1 MIVDPHPE
9 RIRALSVLVI
19 CVLSLSSHQYVPQNY
34 GPNQLLP
41 TLRKYVITVYVLV
54 VLVIIVIIVINL
66 VVVELHI
73 IAVVERVAAITVVHA
88 HHLQGNKTFGRS
100 SPPPRCPAW
109 GIWSATTAAV
119 SSDTCQPRPT

>member
-1 MIVDPHPE
+1 MCILFCCFHRQVVVVAEPIAGIVDPHPE
-9 RIRALSVLVI
+9 RIREFSVLVI

-73 IAVVERVAAITVVHA
+73 IAVVERVATITV
-88 HHLQGNKTFGRS
+88 LFPGQTYRS
-100 SPPPRCPAW
+100 R
-109 GIWSATTAAV
+109 
-119 SSDTCQPRPT
+119 